1 MKKNEG
7 CTIQLGRSCYVV
19 PQIST
24 NHVACRHAISR
35 IILGSMRN
43 EMEHGTACVTVGTE
57 LATSWVF
64 ATLADAHADALP
76 RRALRLRGQASDRES
91 NTTKKREASWAP
103 GGGGAAVTAK
113 LAPANIPP
121 AGPGGGATRHHRRH
135 LPPRPS
141 RGASLRRPFALRR
154 AGIFPSTKA
163 AQAGHSSLSIAP
175 ITKIPPAY
183 PHAHWAGRSRE
194 LLVP

>member
-1 MKKNEG
+1 MWRAG
-7 CTIQLGRSCYVV
+7 MPLAV
-19 PQIST
+19 
-24 NHVACRHAISR
+24 

-121 AGPGGGATRHHRRH
+121 AGPGRGGHATPPPTSPPASLSRRFRS
-135 LPPRPS
+135 PPFRSPPGRNIPLGKGRKGCSQLAVDRPS
-141 RGASLRRPFALRR
+141 
-154 AGIFPSTKA
+154 
-163 AQAGHSSLSIAP
+163 
-175 ITKIPPAY
+175 PAY

-194 LLVP
+194 LLIP